1 MGNSNELLDAINR
14 AVEGK
19 VFSVEVL
26 QNIAELRKSVDEQ
39 AAKIKTFGDS
49 DCLARSEINNLKD
62 TVMALKTAENLVI
75 EREKKVASQEM
86 AQALLAKETE
96 LTRAF
101 KNELKEVVMAAFKN
115 PVIKQEM
122 FGSESQLGQNGGYPQ
137 TLPVNK
143 TTTTTQD

>member
-1 MGNSNELLDAINR
+1 MSNSNDLLDAINR

-39 AAKIKTFGDS
+39 AAKIKQFADTET
-49 DCLARSEINNLKD
+49 LLRAENNALKD
-62 TVMALKTAENLVI
+62 RVTALKTAENSVI
-75 EREKKVASQEM
+75 EREKKVAVQELE
-86 AQALLAKETE
+86 QALLAKETE
-96 LTRAF
+96 LTKTF

-115 PVIKQEM
+115 PTIKQEM
-122 FGSESQLGQNGGYPQ
+122 FGNESQPGANGGYPQ

-143 TTTTTQD
+143 VTTTTQD